1 MIHIKEYNS
10 FDHNSARLNEET
22 TPGDGIWD
30 RFKNMIGNIFKPD
43 EETEAKPD
51 TPDAKK
57 PAPVQKAADSPLVG
71 EHMLYIPHQQGA
83 EGAAKLVRIA
93 KGKEQLSPALR
104 SNLLNNMPSSDP
116 GYTTVKTGK
125 SIAAVLAY
133 LNYQKSTWE
142 GYKKEALQK
151 IQEPQNAAIKT
162 AIKDVKKPQFPF
174 DFLATV
180 AYKESRFVQNPPTNK
195 SYRGLFQIGDMA
207 WKELKRQF
215 PGSYKGTRA
224 PLNAIKNTQAGH
236 DLLVVAYNAFE
247 KKIGDLA

>member
-1 MIHIKEYNS
+1 MIHIKEYDSFNS
-10 FDHNSARLNEET
+10 HSEKLNEDAT
-22 TPGDGIWD
+22 SGDGIWN
-30 RFKNMIGNIFKPD
+30 RFKSTIGNIFKPT
-43 EETEAKPD
+43 EEPADVAAAP
-51 TPDAKK
+51 KK
-57 PAPVQKAADSPLVG
+57 PEAPVQKAADSPLVG

-93 KGKEQLSPALR
+93 KGKEQMSPGLR

-116 GYTTVKTGK
+116 GYATVKTGK
-125 SIAAVLAY
+125 SIAAVMAY

-142 GYKKEALQK
+142 GYKKEAMQK
-151 IQEPQNAAIKT
+151 ITEPKNAAIKT
-162 AIKDVKKPQFPF
+162 AIKNVTKPQFPF

-180 AYKESRFVQNPPTNK
+180 AYKESRFVPNPPTNK

-215 PGSYKGTRA
+215 PAIYKGSRA
-224 PLNAIKNTQAGH
+224 PINPAKNTQAGH
-236 DLLVVAYNAFE
+236 DLLVAAYNAFE

>member
-10 FDHNSARLNEET
+10 FNYDSSNLNEDDGV
-22 TPGDGIWD
+22 GDGIWN
-30 RFKNMIGNIFKPD
+30 RFKTIIGNIFRPSD
-43 EETEAKPD
+43 EPA
-51 TPDAKK
+51 DAPKK
-57 PAPVQKAADSPLVG
+57 PAAPVQKAADSPLVG

-93 KGKEQLSPALR
+93 KGKEQISPGLR

-116 GYTTVKTGK
+116 GYATVKTGK

-142 GYKKEALQK
+142 GYKKEAMQK
-151 IQEPQNAAIKT
+151 IAEPKNAPIKNAIKV
-162 AIKDVKKPQFPF
+162 IKNPQFPF

-180 AYKESRFVQNPPTNK
+180 AYKESRFVTNPPTNK
-195 SYRGLFQIGDMA
+195 AYRGLFQIGDMA

-215 PGSYKGTRA
+215 PAIYKGSRA
-224 PLNAIKNTQAGH
+224 PINPAKNTQAGH
-236 DLLVVAYNAFE
+236 DLLVAAYNAFE
-247 KKIGDLA
+247 KKIGDLS